1 MKIDLITKRRKDFTE
16 ADSFLLELA
25 MDLGFV
31 VLDDDL
37 TEYKCSDEFLIEF
50 ARRIITSTRK
60 RIWDIIEERIDK
72 HPTDGLSA
80 EGVYSENI
88 AAQQRSFLHGL
99 RAGRVAAIR
108 CCERAERA
116 Q

>member
-1 MKIDLITKRRKDFTE
+1 MKIDLITKKRKDFTE
-16 ADSFLLELA
+16 
-25 MDLGFV
+25 
-31 VLDDDL
+31 
-37 TEYKCSDEFLIEF
+37 CSDEFL
-50 ARRIITSTRK
+50 TSTRK

-108 CCERAERA
+108 CCERAA
-116 Q
+116 QGG